1 MKITIDYGHTLS
13 GGDTGANGCG
23 KREQDLTREVGT
35 RVVNLLRS
43 VGNDV
48 HEIRLDSCNSERES
62 LNWRVNKINNINP
75 DLSVSIHFNSA
86 TNPDAHGTEIW
97 IGTGVTDR
105 ANNILRNFTGL
116 GFTNRGLK
124 DGIGAKLALVKRTN
138 PPAMLVECCF
148 IMNSSDMSKY
158 NADNFAKAIANGI
171 DSRVA
176 LNSTVSN
183 NITPTINN
191 TTGTMYRVRNSNND
205 VNSQAG
211 AFKNIDNARKVADEK
226 GLCVWDGDTCIY
238 SAIKSDDEYNPHLR
252 DLQSAF
258 NKDYNRNIYEDGLKG
273 PQVADMLNTICLRR
287 GSKGNCVSWVQC
299 RTGAGIDGDYGPET
313 ERKVREFQRN
323 NGLAEDGVA
332 GHDTFTKLL
341 EIYK

>member
-13 GGDTGANGCG
+13 GGDTGATGCG
-23 KREQDLTREVGT
+23 KKEQDLTREVGT
-35 RVVNLLRS
+35 RVINLLRS

-48 HEIRLDSCNSERES
+48 HEIRLDSCNNVNES
-62 LNWRVNKINNINP
+62 LNWRVRKINDINP
-75 DLSVSIHFNSA
+75 ELSVSIHFNA
-86 TNPDAHGTEIW
+86 CNGTAHGTEIW

-105 ANNILRNFTGL
+105 ANRILGNFAGL

-124 DGIGAKLALVKRTN
+124 DGIGAGLALVKRTN

-148 IMNSSDMSKY
+148 IDNGKDMSKY
-158 NADNFAKAIANGI
+158 NADNFARAIAAGI
-171 DSRVA
+171 DTRVVA
-176 LNSTVSN
+176 NVGTV
-183 NITPTINN
+183 NN
-191 TTGTMYRVRNSNND
+191 TLSTNNNNVTMYRVRNSNND
-205 VNSQAG
+205 ANSQAG

-226 GLCVWDGDTCIY
+226 GLCVWHGNTCVY
-238 SAIKSDDEYNPHLR
+238 SAIKADNEYNPHLR

>member
-1 MKITIDYGHTLS
+1 MKITIDYGHTLT
-13 GGDTGANGCG
+13 GGDTGASGCG

-48 HEIRLDSCNSERES
+48 HEIRLDSCNNVNES
-62 LNWRVNKINNINP
+62 LNWRVRKINDIDP
-75 DLSVSIHFNSA
+75 ELSVSIHFNA
-86 TNPDAHGTEIW
+86 CNGTAHGTEIW

-124 DGIGAKLALVKRTN
+124 DGIGAGLALVKRTN

-148 IMNSSDMSKY
+148 IDNAGDMGKY
-158 NADNFAKAIANGI
+158 NADNFARAIAAGI
-171 DSRVA
+171 DTRVQM
-176 LNSTVSN
+176 NSATNSN
-183 NITPTINN
+183 TSSTTNN
-191 TTGTMYRVRNSNND
+191 TSGTIYRVRNAKNEA
-205 VNSQAG
+205 NSQVG
-211 AFKNIDNARKVADEK
+211 AYKNLDNAKKIADEK
-226 GLCVWDGDTCIY
+226 GLCVWDGNTCIY
-238 SAIKSDDEYNPHLR
+238 SAIKAEDEFNPHLR
-252 DLQSAF
+252 DLQGAF

-313 ERKVREFQRN
+313 ERKVKEFQRA
-323 NGLAEDGVA
+323 NGLSDDGVT
-332 GHDTFTKLL
+332 GKNTLNKLL
-341 EIYK
+341 EIFH